1 MPFLRAE
8 FESPIGT
15 ETYTDAFET
24 LVRDLSVA
32 LGPSSGLD
40 SSDVDPMKIQL
51 LMEKYNSNS
60 DEWSSYALG
69 DASRTYTRNLIDE
82 GNGRSNLV
90 SRGQSN
96 VSSSGV
102 GPCLTILSSSLY
114 GALGGAA

>member
-1 MPFLRAE
+1 MPFLKTE
-8 FESPIGT
+8 VESPMGT
-15 ETYTDAFET
+15 ETSTDSFGT

-60 DEWSSYALG
+60 DEWSSYALS

-90 SRGQSN
+90 SRDESI
-96 VSSSGV
+96 VSSIRAGS
-102 GPCLTILSSSLY
+102 CLTILSSFSY